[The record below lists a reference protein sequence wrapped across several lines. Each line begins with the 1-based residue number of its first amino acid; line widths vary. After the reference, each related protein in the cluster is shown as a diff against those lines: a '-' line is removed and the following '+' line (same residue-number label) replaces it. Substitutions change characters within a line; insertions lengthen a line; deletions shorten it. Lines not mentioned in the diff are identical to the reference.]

1 MDWSPDLKVIAAE
14 RRARL
19 ARLGGYPKPPIIRRL
34 PTQEDILRA
43 ELAAMEARAEAAR
56 IEHEKEEA
64 ARQAASEAARR
75 QKWAGEEALAK
86 YLAETPHTFSTL
98 AGVKIKVP
106 WAQAP
111 RVPSNMRFLA
121 NYVARQFGLDYDAIL
136 SASRVDAYVK
146 ARQAAQTATVI
157 LFPTASLPMI
167 GQIFNRD
174 HTTVLYAAWSTIGRR
189 YQEAAAAIRERW
201 RAEAEAAIAAAIAVR
216 P

>member
-34 PTQEDILRA
+34 PTKEDILRA
-43 ELAAMEARAEAAR
+43 EAAR
-56 IEHEKEEA
+56 LEREKEEA
-64 ARQAASEAARR
+64 ARQAANEAARR
-75 QKWAGEEALAK
+75 QKWASEEALAK

-98 AGVKIKVP
+98 AGVEIKVP

-121 NYVARQFGLDYDAIL
+121 SYVARQFGVDYDAIL
-136 SASRVDAYVK
+136 GASRVDAYVK

-174 HTTVLYAAWSTIGRR
+174 HTTVLYAVWSTIGRR
-189 YQEAAAAIRERW
+189 YQEAAAAIREQW
-201 RAEAEAAIAAAIAVR
+201 RAEAEAIIGARA
-216 P
+216 